1 VTFNYASL
9 LDLLAT
15 SFSHWTHKLC
25 QLVNKA
31 DCLRERN
38 IYLEELY
45 YTAFIDAAL
54 EVRKVRGKRIRHFTN
69 L

>member
-1 VTFNYASL
+1 MPTGEQSR
-9 LDLLAT
+9 
-15 SFSHWTHKLC
+15 
-25 QLVNKA
+25 Q
-31 DCLRERN
+31 CLKERN

-45 YTAFIDAAL
+45 YTAFFDAAL